1 MGHTYKVSHLCLL
14 LRIACECTLE
24 CGRGTLAMI
33 FTRHSFTTL
42 TVGHTRMHRGKHI
55 HMIAYGHTCTS
66 AHHTHTHTLCPC
78 THYVNALVYAQNVDG
93 KRQEDGRYARF
104 TEEISAFIPKNRQ
117 FTDPVRTFAYGT
129 DASFYRLNPKLV
141 VKVCAAWSLR
151 SLC

>member
-1 MGHTYKVSHLCLL
+1 MHF
-14 LRIACECTLE
+14 CTP
-24 CGRGTLAMI
+24 
-33 FTRHSFTTL
+33 
-42 TVGHTRMHRGKHI
+42 
-55 HMIAYGHTCTS
+55 
-66 AHHTHTHTLCPC
+66 HTHTHTLCPC